1 MIENSAQFETNTFRR
16 ELEYFESERLVLSD
30 PTLLPRPKDIAEG
43 MIAYNPSRPI
53 EYTDEKGRN
62 YNIMYARHEPEINH
76 LGNSYIKPYLYNID
90 DINQP
95 LEQFDGGIEV
105 RGEDPAVTRIQHRLA
120 SGAFTNLWILSCV
133 HINTNPKQP
142 DKVDSIH
149 TEFYAGEYLSKMDK
163 IAEGPKNMKDIRL
176 VQRCDSTEIDVYGR
190 PQTQAYSGNVTHTAI
205 PRIENLR
212 PEIIAAAPYI
222 DDNLYKIGSG
232 EWGGINDGISLGD
245 GRVLL
250 LAHRAMCV
258 GGENCLDRRYI
269 GELLI
274 HDVNKKVIK
283 KIGDLALADDF
294 KRDRFIKEN
303 AGGGL
308 RDVVFPGGFRVSNGQ
323 LTQMSCGV
331 SDGSIGIYNIKLV
344 RREQTS

>member
-1 MIENSAQFETNTFRR
+1 MIENSTESETKTFRR

-53 EYTDEKGRN
+53 EYTDEKGRD
-62 YNIMYARHEPEINH
+62 YNIMYARHEPETNH
-76 LGNSYIKPYLYNID
+76 LGNSFIKPYLYDIN

-95 LEQFDGGIEV
+95 LEQYNGGIEI
-105 RGEDPAVTRIQHRLA
+105 RGEDPAITRIQHRLA
-120 SGAFTNLWILSCV
+120 NGAFTNLWVLSCV
-133 HINTNPKQP
+133 HIDMNPELTG
-142 DKVDSIH
+142 KVNSIH

-176 VQRCDSTEIDVYGR
+176 VQRRDSSEIDIYGR
-190 PQTQAYSGNVTHTAI
+190 PQTQSFSGNVTHTVVSGI
-205 PRIENLR
+205 TELYPDK
-212 PEIIAAAPYI
+212 IAAAAYI

-258 GGENCLDRRYI
+258 GGENGLDRKYT
-269 GELLI
+269 GELLMHDLNKQTI
-274 HDVNKKVIK
+274 HKL
-283 KIGDLALADDF
+283 GDLALADDF
-294 KRDRFIKEN
+294 SRDRFIKEN
-303 AGGGL
+303 LGGGL
-308 RDVVFPGGFRVSNGQ
+308 RDVVFPGGFRISNGR

-331 SDGSIGIYNIKLV
+331 SDGSIGIYNIQLV
-344 RREQTS
+344 RREKTS